1 MSKINMFV
9 YKIKLVYFFRKDS
22 KFKTFDLA
30 MNLYEELKGT
40 FIHSEPQTIPIKDDA
55 LPDMPRCIW
64 NDLDAKLRFSKECL
78 NFQLVIPAKIA
89 WKETIEVYNSKI
101 MSALNSSEMKVD
113 RVGLVVEMIV
123 EDDLEEL
130 LDQVVTTSSY
140 KEAREA
146 ELSWR
151 NEEDIFNIC
160 TYIHIDREHSVNNKI
175 KFDINTLYEQKLTEC
190 GKTVGDVLTM
200 CIEILERRMEDVI

>member
-9 YKIKLVYFFRKDS
+9 YKIKLVYFFRKDL
-22 KFKTFDLA
+22 KFKTFNLA
-30 MNLYEELKGT
+30 MNLYEELKEI
-40 FIHSEPQTIPIKDDA
+40 FIHSEPQTLPIQDDA
-55 LPDMPRCIW
+55 SPDMPRCIW
-64 NDLDAKLRFSKECL
+64 NDLDAKLRFSKEWL
-78 NFQLVIPAKIA
+78 HFELVISSELT
-89 WKETIEVYNSKI
+89 WKETIEVYNSKV
-101 MSALNSSEMKVD
+101 MSALNNSDLKID

-130 LDQVVTTSSY
+130 LDQVVATSSY
-140 KEAREA
+140 KEAKEA

-151 NEEDIFNIC
+151 NEENIFNIC

-175 KFDINTLYEQKLTEC
+175 KFDINTLHEQKLSEY
-190 GKTVGDVLTM
+190 GKTVDDVLSM